1 MSSSECEAVA
11 CYQKYFCDNYLYKHP
26 YEWDGRKRALVKVTN
41 SKDVFL
47 RQFHIPAV
55 SSLTAI
61 PSMIFVIHYHKWF
74 PNAIEVSYL
83 ARTVQYAG
91 IPLLV
96 IQSLTYLVTIVYQN
110 EITLGC
116 NRLVTYN
123 DEISEFKIRFR
134 IS

>member
-41 SKDVFL
+41 SRDIFL
-47 RQFHIPAV
+47 RQFHIPAL
-55 SSLTAI
+55 SSLMAI

-96 IQSLTYLVTIVYQN
+96 IQLLTYVASMVYQN

-123 DEISEFKIRFR
+123 DEISEFKLLFM

>member
-26 YEWDGRKRALVKVTN
+26 YEWDGRKRALVKVT
-41 SKDVFL
+41 SSRDVFL

-61 PSMIFVIHYHKWF
+61 LSMIFVIHYHKWF
-74 PNAIEVSYL
+74 PNALDISNL
-83 ARTVQYAG
+83 ARTLQYAS
-91 IPLLV
+91 V
-96 IQSLTYLVTIVYQN
+96 AFLVTQMLCYALSTVYLD
-110 EITLGC
+110 EIILGF

-123 DEISEFKIRFR
+123 DEISKFKLQFR
-134 IS
+134 TS